1 MAAPASSSGD
11 GDDDAATERPG
22 ALPIGMRLAH
32 FVVERV
38 IASSDYGFVY
48 LASDTLLARKVA
60 IKEYFP
66 QALCVRDLSQ
76 HLQPRV
82 GASHGSIAGGR
93 EAFVEEA
100 RLLSRLDHPALV
112 QVLAAFETHHT
123 AYRVMPF
130 HDGVTLSQA
139 RQQQTQA
146 PSVARLASL
155 LLDLLAPVEALHRAG
170 VVHGFLHPE
179 QVMLLPDERV
189 LLLGFGT
196 ARRALHGG

>member
-1 MAAPASSSGD
+1 MPGSSGIVD
-11 GDDDAATERPG
+11 RMNTVRMAVPAEPLGEGDDSVLREPPG

-32 FVVERV
+32 FVIDRV

-66 QALCVRDLSQ
+66 QALCMRDASM
-76 HLQPRV
+76 HLQARA

-139 RQQQTQA
+139 R
-146 PSVARLASL
+146 
-155 LLDLLAPVEALHRAG
+155 G
-170 VVHGFLHPE
+170 
-179 QVMLLPDERV
+179 
-189 LLLGFGT
+189 
-196 ARRALHGG
+196 